1 MSGTNMNQKANVAAT
16 RALDQARRA
25 AAQAKPAA
33 AQVTPLAKSAQAA
46 AGRGVQRTRAWAA
59 PQFERTGQVLQDSVA
74 PKISAALSSAADR
87 IRPVEPQRRSWRTLA
102 GISVVLTAAA
112 SALAAVA
119 LRKKPGAVTSPTETD
134 AAEAMPT
141 QS

>member
-25 AAQAKPAA
+25 AAQAKPVA

-46 AGRGVQRTRAWAA
+46 AERGVQRTRAWAA

-87 IRPVEPQRRSWRTLA
+87 IRPVEPQRRPWRTLA
-102 GISVVLTAAA
+102 GISVVLTAAV
-112 SALAAVA
+112 SAVAALA
-119 LRKKPGAVTSPTETD
+119 LRKKPGSETTSAAADTEEPM
-134 AAEAMPT
+134 AAQE
-141 QS
+141 